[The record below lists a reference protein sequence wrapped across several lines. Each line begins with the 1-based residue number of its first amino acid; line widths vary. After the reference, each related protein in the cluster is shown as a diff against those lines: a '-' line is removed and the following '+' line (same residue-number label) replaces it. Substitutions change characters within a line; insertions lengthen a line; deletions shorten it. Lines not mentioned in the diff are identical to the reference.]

1 MSQVTYEVTATV
13 DTDVCSDYE
22 RFMTDTHIPEMIAT
36 GNFVSATLGRSEPGR
51 YRVRYEAKDRAAL
64 ERYLTS
70 DAPTVRKHFVERFPT
85 GVELSREEWEIVAAF
100 SEGDQPA
107 GR

>member
-13 DTDVCSDYE
+13 DTDVCLDYE
-22 RFMTDTHIPEMIAT
+22 RFMIDTHIPEMMAT
-36 GNFVSATLGRSEPGR
+36 GNFASASLGRSEPGR

-64 ERYLTS
+64 ERYLAH
-70 DAPTVRKHFVERFPT
+70 DAPAVRKHFVERFPT
-85 GVELSREEWEIVAAF
+85 GVELSREEWETVAEF
-100 SEGDQPA
+100 SGGDQLA